1 MIRLYVIPGSNPS
14 VAAELMLKR
23 KGIDYRRRDL
33 IPAVHI
39 AIVRALGF
47 PGRTVPALN
56 SDGRKVQGSRAIA
69 RFLDELKPKSSL
81 FPAEPARRAA
91 VEKAERWG
99 DEVLQSV
106 LRRLAWFALRRDRPT
121 LKEFLEDYRLGVPT
135 SFAAATMAPIA
146 WVEQRINKASA
157 AAVRADLERLPA
169 LLDHVDELPARA
181 ALRCCARRSRHW
193 RPRRHR
199 WSSPAR
205 DRTTAPRC
213 AAPAGACR
221 RAGSS
226 NARSTSPTAAARGGS
241 PPGRARS

>member
-1 MIRLYVIPGSNPS
+1 MIRLYIIPGSNPS

-39 AIVRALGF
+39 AILRALGF
-47 PGRTVPALN
+47 PGRTVPALK

-69 RFLDELKPKSSL
+69 RFLDELKPEPSL

-91 VEKAERWG
+91 VEQAERWG
-99 DEVLQSV
+99 DEELQSV
-106 LRRLAWFALRRDRPT
+106 PRRLAWFALRRDRSM

-135 SFAAATMAPIA
+135 SFAAATMPPIA

-169 LLDHVDELPARA
+169 LLDHVDELLAHGVIGGEEPNAADYQIAPSLRLLLAFGQLRPLIEAR
-181 ALRCCARRSRHW
+181 
-193 RPRRHR
+193 
-199 WSSPAR
+199 
-205 DRTTAPRC
+205 
-213 AAPAGACR
+213 PAGAFATR
-221 RAGSS
+221 VAPGL
-226 NARSTSPTAAARGGS
+226 RGHI
-241 PPGRARS
+241 PPVLPADWVPSR